1 MESLSLF
8 LAPFPHWSVEQ
19 GILADYS
26 VSTAGSNQPAEPLT
40 LIIDNLNLFWGHS
53 AFFRS
58 DGLHPIMLGSCM
70 LAATQQNAT
79 FPVHVHITGRVS
91 VKHYQSKQTHE
102 YSTHPVFS
110 TDRSH
115 NLVTVYC
122 GIPTPVKSIILA
134 ACALLNAQS
143 ISNKSFIL

>member
-58 DGLHPIMLGSCM
+58 DGLHPIM
-70 LAATQQNAT
+70 QNAT

-91 VKHYQSKQTHE
+91 VKHYQSKRTHE

-110 TDRSH
+110 TDRSQ